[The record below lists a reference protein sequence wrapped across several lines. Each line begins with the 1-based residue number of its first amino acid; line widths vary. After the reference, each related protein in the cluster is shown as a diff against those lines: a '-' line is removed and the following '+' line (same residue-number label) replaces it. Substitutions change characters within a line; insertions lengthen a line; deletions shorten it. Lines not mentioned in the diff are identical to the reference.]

1 MGAEDGEKMAR
12 EYSAIFMETSSK
24 DGQNILDSLV
34 LLAREMCSNED
45 VEVQTSTLLIR
56 LLRTENIHAIFF
68 AILGIFMFS
77 HNNDNDNDT
86 LSWKVTTISNQHVLS
101 ILWITVVVLFSI
113 SGMISQ
119 EANANAN
126 SSNTQKIQKYQIW
139 QNDVKL
145 NIGGYFQNLKE
156 VSFSPSFSS

>member
-1 MGAEDGEKMAR
+1 
-12 EYSAIFMETSSK
+12 
-24 DGQNILDSLV
+24 
-34 LLAREMCSNED
+34 
-45 VEVQTSTLLIR
+45 
-56 LLRTENIHAIFF
+56 
-68 AILGIFMFS
+68 MFS
-77 HNNDNDNDT
+77 QNNDNVNDT
-86 LSWKVTTISNQHVLS
+86 LSWKVTTISNQHVFS

-126 SSNTQKIQKYQIW
+126 SSNTLKIQKYQIW

>member
-1 MGAEDGEKMAR
+1 M
-12 EYSAIFMETSSK
+12 
-24 DGQNILDSLV
+24 L
-34 LLAREMCSNED
+34 
-45 VEVQTSTLLIR
+45 
-56 LLRTENIHAIFF
+56 FF
-68 AILGIFMFS
+68 YAILGILMFS

-101 ILWITVVVLFSI
+101 IQWITVVVLFSI

>member
-1 MGAEDGEKMAR
+1 
-12 EYSAIFMETSSK
+12 
-24 DGQNILDSLV
+24 
-34 LLAREMCSNED
+34 
-45 VEVQTSTLLIR
+45 
-56 LLRTENIHAIFF
+56 
-68 AILGIFMFS
+68 MFS

-86 LSWKVTTISNQHVLS
+86 LSWKVTTISNQHVLT

-119 EANANAN
+119 EANANVN
-126 SSNTQKIQKYQIW
+126 SSNTQKIQKYQMW

>member
-1 MGAEDGEKMAR
+1 M
-12 EYSAIFMETSSK
+12 
-24 DGQNILDSLV
+24 L
-34 LLAREMCSNED
+34 
-45 VEVQTSTLLIR
+45 
-56 LLRTENIHAIFF
+56 FF
-68 AILGIFMFS
+68 YAILGILMFS

-86 LSWKVTTISNQHVLS
+86 LSWKVTTLRNVLS

>member
-56 LLRTENIHAIFF
+56 LLRAFMLFF
-68 AILGIFMFS
+68 YAILGIFMFS

-86 LSWKVTTISNQHVLS
+86 LSWKVTTISNQHVFS

-126 SSNTQKIQKYQIW
+126 SSYTQKIQKY
-139 QNDVKL
+139 
-145 NIGGYFQNLKE
+145 
-156 VSFSPSFSS
+156 

>member
-1 MGAEDGEKMAR
+1 M
-12 EYSAIFMETSSK
+12 
-24 DGQNILDSLV
+24 L
-34 LLAREMCSNED
+34 
-45 VEVQTSTLLIR
+45 
-56 LLRTENIHAIFF
+56 FF
-68 AILGIFMFS
+68 YAILGILMYS

-86 LSWKVTTISNQHVLS
+86 LSWKVTTLRNVLS
-101 ILWITVVVLFSI
+101 ILWITVVFLFSI

-126 SSNTQKIQKYQIW
+126 SSKTQKIQKYQIW

>member
-1 MGAEDGEKMAR
+1 M
-12 EYSAIFMETSSK
+12 
-24 DGQNILDSLV
+24 L
-34 LLAREMCSNED
+34 
-45 VEVQTSTLLIR
+45 
-56 LLRTENIHAIFF
+56 FF
-68 AILGIFMFS
+68 NAILGILMFS

-126 SSNTQKIQKYQIW
+126 M
-139 QNDVKL
+139 
-145 NIGGYFQNLKE
+145 
-156 VSFSPSFSS
+156 

>member
-1 MGAEDGEKMAR
+1 M
-12 EYSAIFMETSSK
+12 
-24 DGQNILDSLV
+24 L
-34 LLAREMCSNED
+34 
-45 VEVQTSTLLIR
+45 
-56 LLRTENIHAIFF
+56 FF
-68 AILGIFMFS
+68 YAILGILMYS

-126 SSNTQKIQKYQIW
+126 SLNTQAKDTKISNMAK
-139 QNDVKL
+139 
-145 NIGGYFQNLKE
+145 
-156 VSFSPSFSS
+156 

>member
-1 MGAEDGEKMAR
+1 M
-12 EYSAIFMETSSK
+12 
-24 DGQNILDSLV
+24 L
-34 LLAREMCSNED
+34 
-45 VEVQTSTLLIR
+45 
-56 LLRTENIHAIFF
+56 FF
-68 AILGIFMFS
+68 YAILGILMYS

-86 LSWKVTTISNQHVLS
+86 LSWKVTTISNQHVFS

>member
-1 MGAEDGEKMAR
+1 M
-12 EYSAIFMETSSK
+12 
-24 DGQNILDSLV
+24 L
-34 LLAREMCSNED
+34 
-45 VEVQTSTLLIR
+45 
-56 LLRTENIHAIFF
+56 FF
-68 AILGIFMFS
+68 YAILGIFMFS

-86 LSWKVTTISNQHVLS
+86 LSWKVTTISNQHVFS
-101 ILWITVVVLFSI
+101 IRWITVVVLFSI

>member
-1 MGAEDGEKMAR
+1 
-12 EYSAIFMETSSK
+12 
-24 DGQNILDSLV
+24 
-34 LLAREMCSNED
+34 
-45 VEVQTSTLLIR
+45 
-56 LLRTENIHAIFF
+56 
-68 AILGIFMFS
+68 MFS

-126 SSNTQKIQKYQIW
+126 SSNTQAKDTKIS
-139 QNDVKL
+139 NMAKL
-145 NIGGYFQNLKE
+145 C
-156 VSFSPSFSS
+156 

>member
-1 MGAEDGEKMAR
+1 
-12 EYSAIFMETSSK
+12 
-24 DGQNILDSLV
+24 
-34 LLAREMCSNED
+34 
-45 VEVQTSTLLIR
+45 
-56 LLRTENIHAIFF
+56 
-68 AILGIFMFS
+68 MFS
-77 HNNDNDNDT
+77 QNNDNVNDT

-113 SGMISQ
+113 SGMINQ

-126 SSNTQKIQKYQIW
+126 SSNTQKIQNYQIW

>member
-1 MGAEDGEKMAR
+1 
-12 EYSAIFMETSSK
+12 
-24 DGQNILDSLV
+24 
-34 LLAREMCSNED
+34 
-45 VEVQTSTLLIR
+45 
-56 LLRTENIHAIFF
+56 
-68 AILGIFMFS
+68 MFS
-77 HNNDNDNDT
+77 QNNDNVNDT

-126 SSNTQKIQKYQIW
+126 SSNTLKIQKYQIW

>member
-1 MGAEDGEKMAR
+1 M
-12 EYSAIFMETSSK
+12 
-24 DGQNILDSLV
+24 L
-34 LLAREMCSNED
+34 
-45 VEVQTSTLLIR
+45 
-56 LLRTENIHAIFF
+56 FF
-68 AILGIFMFS
+68 YAILGIFMFS

-86 LSWKVTTISNQHVLS
+86 LSWKVTTLRNVLS

-113 SGMISQ
+113 SGMINQ

>member
-1 MGAEDGEKMAR
+1 M
-12 EYSAIFMETSSK
+12 
-24 DGQNILDSLV
+24 L
-34 LLAREMCSNED
+34 
-45 VEVQTSTLLIR
+45 
-56 LLRTENIHAIFF
+56 FF
-68 AILGIFMFS
+68 YAILGILMYS

-126 SSNTQKIQKYQIW
+126 SSKTQKIQKYQIW
-139 QNDVKL
+139 QNDVEL

>member
-1 MGAEDGEKMAR
+1 M
-12 EYSAIFMETSSK
+12 
-24 DGQNILDSLV
+24 L
-34 LLAREMCSNED
+34 
-45 VEVQTSTLLIR
+45 
-56 LLRTENIHAIFF
+56 FF
-68 AILGIFMFS
+68 YAILGIFMFS

-119 EANANAN
+119 EVNANAN